1 MSLLEKVIISEF
13 LVLLH
18 NDKALM
24 DCVWFWY
31 VGSFSV
37 FIAVSL
43 LSSAF
48 EHCETSHVRLVQWN
62 SQKTWRFFR
71 SILQSNQRSVPR
83 VQQTFRDGRTGEV
96 QLCMTMPTNLHCM
109 IPRYPSHHAHYEF
122 WMLTIY
128 IIHVR
133 ITMFARRYQKHLAES
148 WWLKPA
154 HLRRLLWMTHE
165 QKKYSMNG
173 MKKVIKPQNPG
184 GSSTDIMGIK
194 GLYIQFIT
202 KTNFIIS

>member
-1 MSLLEKVIISEF
+1 MVLICWFLQCVYSSLA
-13 LVLLH
+13 LVL
-18 NDKALM
+18 
-24 DCVWFWY
+24 
-31 VGSFSV
+31 SFRTLRNLTRS
-37 FIAVSL
+37 
-43 LSSAF
+43 LSSMELAKDVAF
-48 EHCETSHVRLVQWN
+48 FSKHLAEQPA
-62 SQKTWRFFR
+62 
-71 SILQSNQRSVPR
+71 QRS
-83 VQQTFRDGRTGEV
+83 QS
-96 QLCMTMPTNLHCM
+96 PTNLQRWSYWWSATMHDDANQNLFGM
-109 IPRYPSHHAHYEF
+109 SIIVWYPDTHPIMLTMSF
-122 WMLTIY
+122 GCWLMLTIY